1 MLVTKFE
8 VILHLKIFYLA
19 VWLSLRPVA
28 EILLLF
34 VVTFGVL
41 SLVTS
46 SRTDFCISF
55 YMIIAA
61 PDVFI

>member
-8 VILHLKIFYLA
+8 VILHLKTVYLA
-19 VWLSLRPVA
+19 VWFSSRPVA

-46 SRTDFCISF
+46 SRPDFCNSF
-55 YMIIAA
+55 YVIIAA
-61 PDVFI
+61 PDLFI

>member
-19 VWLSLRPVA
+19 VWFSS
-28 EILLLF
+28 
-34 VVTFGVL
+34 FGVL

-46 SRTDFCISF
+46 SRPDFCNSF
-55 YMIIAA
+55 YVIIAA
-61 PDVFI
+61 PDLFI

>member
-8 VILHLKIFYLA
+8 VILHLKTVYLA
-19 VWLSLRPVA
+19 VWFSSRPVA

-41 SLVTS
+41 LLITS

-55 YMIIAA
+55 YVIIAA
-61 PDVFI
+61 PDLFI